1 MKPVMDEHTRIIN
14 QIQDYIERNLN
25 KALTI
30 DELAKVV
37 HLSPFYFHRL
47 FSYITLEPLYAYI
60 KRNRL
65 EKAAFL
71 LRADPSKPITQIA
84 LDVGFANQ
92 SSFAKAFKLQYGV
105 SASQFRREP
114 RTIETHHR
122 QTVPA
127 PAMVAPLFIH
137 IEEQPQKKLAYVRHT
152 GAYKG
157 NAELFRSLFGKLE
170 RWLRKNHIHQE
181 NASAYC
187 LYHDQSDQT
196 IDDKLRLSVCVDV
209 EGQIQASGEI
219 NIMTLDGGKYAA
231 GRFVVSPQDYQGA
244 WNYLLFK
251 WLPDSGYIFDDRLPY
266 ERYTRDVTT
275 PANDKL
281 VVDICIPIRKS

>member
-1 MKPVMDEHTRIIN
+1 MKPVIDEHSRLIN
-14 QIQDYIERNLN
+14 QVQDHIERNLG
-25 KALTI
+25 KQLTV
-30 DELAKVV
+30 DELARVV

-47 FSYITLEPLYAYI
+47 FSYVTLETLHGYI
-60 KRNRL
+60 KRIRL

-71 LRADPSKPITQIA
+71 LLADSSKSITEIA

-105 SASQFRREP
+105 SASQFRNSRNPVE
-114 RTIETHHR
+114 IHHR
-122 QTVPA
+122 QTGEP
-127 PAMVAPLFIH
+127 PEMIAPLFIH
-137 IEEQPQKKLAYVRHT
+137 IEDQPQKNVAYVRHT

-157 NAELFRSLFGKLE
+157 NAELFRTLFGKLE
-170 RWLRKNHIHQE
+170 RWVRKNHINQE
-181 NASAYC
+181 SASAYC

-209 EGQIQASGEI
+209 DSQVQASGEI
-219 NIMTLDGGKYAA
+219 NIMTLDGGKYAV

-244 WNYLLFK
+244 WNYMLFQ
-251 WLPDSGYIFDDRLPY
+251 WLPDSGYLFDDRLPY
-266 ERYTRDVTT
+266 ERYSRDVST

-281 VVDICIPIRKS
+281 VVDICIPVKK